1 MLKRFSTSRQKC
13 WPMESRGRSFTYCQV
28 WTSAQDWQTLYRID
42 FISYS
47 NAAPKVLHNS
57 EVLKLLREREAGQER
72 ARAQSAP
79 RDSRNNNSKISEL
92 TFIFH
97 PFPTLRYMPW
107 WQTHGHTDTGQSELS
122 NKSIT
127 SKKCFYFVWL
137 FFLPRINFTGDKKSD
152 LSKSETLKLIQE
164 LDKSRQPNTE
174 QGLLRHFWNNIAI
187 KNWIL
192 CQIHLFQIPLKAGRR
207 RALTSKVT
215 VSKCWRKH

>member
-1 MLKRFSTSRQKC
+1 MSSNGTTFRPIVQQYNSPQPLYSQVRRPVCTVLCTVYSDVYCVLSCRVNVTGKC
-13 WPMESRGRSFTYCQV
+13 WRGSQPAGRSAGQWSQGVGPLLTAIV

-97 PFPTLRYMPW
+97 PFPTPR
-107 WQTHGHTDTGQSELS
+107 
-122 NKSIT
+122 
-127 SKKCFYFVWL
+127 VW
-137 FFLPRINFTGDKKSD
+137 
-152 LSKSETLKLIQE
+152 E
-164 LDKSRQPNTE
+164 
-174 QGLLRHFWNNIAI
+174 
-187 KNWIL
+187 
-192 CQIHLFQIPLKAGRR
+192 
-207 RALTSKVT
+207 
-215 VSKCWRKH
+215 